1 MAVERDTS
9 HSKPLEETEQKPERV
24 VFLVEDNHVS
34 MKVTAQLSLHMFCA
48 FEQKRKIRNTT
59 IVALTGVTSSEAR
72 NRAID
77 AGVDEYL
84 TKPAR
89 MKDVTALITNLQNKG
104 EVTLP

>member
-1 MAVERDTS
+1 M
-9 HSKPLEETEQKPERV
+9 
-24 VFLVEDNHVS
+24 FLVEDNHV
-34 MKVTAQLSLHMFCA
+34 KVKVSAQPSLRMFYA
-48 FEQKRKIRNTT
+48 FERKRKIWNTT

-72 NRAID
+72 NRAMD

-104 EVTLP
+104 EVMLP